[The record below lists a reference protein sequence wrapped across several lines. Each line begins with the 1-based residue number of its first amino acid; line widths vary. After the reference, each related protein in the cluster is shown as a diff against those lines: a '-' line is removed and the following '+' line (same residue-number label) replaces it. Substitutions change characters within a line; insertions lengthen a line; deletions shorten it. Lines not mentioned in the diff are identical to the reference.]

1 MRSCNGGTPAIA
13 TPSNLL
19 INPLFHQLQLGSD
32 IQECLTRTGLTPSP
46 ARCNFRV
53 FPTVFVIVFH
63 SFYKFHSVNYTE
75 KSRFRQGLD
84 KDICCFPRQI
94 FLFFFFCLPHHLFYA
109 ILSTH
114 KWYLHHL
121 FIYYPIGWTFPK
133 LNTLSRISDEKHFNT
148 TFIKHIRFIC

>member
-19 INPLFHQLQLGSD
+19 INLLFHQLQLGSD

-63 SFYKFHSVNYTE
+63 SFYKFYSVNYTE
-75 KSRFRQGLD
+75 KSRLFVVFLD
-84 KDICCFPRQI
+84 K
-94 FLFFFFCLPHHLFYA
+94 FFYYQPTHFYFQNLYA
-109 ILSTH
+109 RIILINGRKNTGYLVGH
-114 KWYLHHL
+114 K
-121 FIYYPIGWTFPK
+121 
-133 LNTLSRISDEKHFNT
+133 N
-148 TFIKHIRFIC
+148 IRRNKR

>member
-19 INPLFHQLQLGSD
+19 INLLFHQLQLGSD

-94 FLFFFFCLPHHLFYA
+94 FLLYPLHFYFQNLYA
-109 ILSTH
+109 RIILINGRKNTGYLVGH
-114 KWYLHHL
+114 K
-121 FIYYPIGWTFPK
+121 
-133 LNTLSRISDEKHFNT
+133 N
-148 TFIKHIRFIC
+148 IRRNKR

>member
-1 MRSCNGGTPAIA
+1 MKKSLRPCNRTWVKSSFINHLLQHTPKLFCYVHMRSCNGGTPAIA

-94 FLFFFFCLPHHLFYA
+94 FLFFFFCLPHYLFYA

-114 KWYLHHL
+114 K
-121 FIYYPIGWTFPK
+121 
-133 LNTLSRISDEKHFNT
+133 
-148 TFIKHIRFIC
+148 

>member
-13 TPSNLL
+13 TPANLL

-63 SFYKFHSVNYTE
+63 SFYKFYSVNYTE

-94 FLFFFFCLPHHLFYA
+94 FLLPTHALLFSKP
-109 ILSTH
+109 L
-114 KWYLHHL
+114 
-121 FIYYPIGWTFPK
+121 
-133 LNTLSRISDEKHFNT
+133 
-148 TFIKHIRFIC
+148 C

>member
-19 INPLFHQLQLGSD
+19 INLLFHQLQLGSD

-94 FLFFFFCLPHHLFYA
+94 FYFSFSACLIIFFMLFCPHTNDIYIICLSIIQSVEHF
-109 ILSTH
+109 LSSV
-114 KWYLHHL
+114 
-121 FIYYPIGWTFPK
+121 P
-133 LNTLSRISDEKHFNT
+133 
-148 TFIKHIRFIC
+148 